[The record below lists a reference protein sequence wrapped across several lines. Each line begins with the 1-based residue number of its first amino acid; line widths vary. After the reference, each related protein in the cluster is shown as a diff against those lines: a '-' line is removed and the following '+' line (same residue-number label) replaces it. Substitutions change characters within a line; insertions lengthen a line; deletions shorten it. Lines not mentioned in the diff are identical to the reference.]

1 MLSVMNRL
9 ARRFVELCLLICVVF
24 LPRQALAAGRVE
36 CNSLSSKILAR
47 AVSYCIVLPRS
58 FDADKARTFPVLYFF
73 HGLGDNEQF
82 FVHSGAWNLLEDM
95 RDKGELKD
103 FLIATPDARSTFY
116 INARDGKERYED
128 FLLQEFFPYVEKHY
142 RAAAGRSNRAISGI
156 SMGGYGALYL
166 AVRHPQLFSSVSAHS
181 SALIDKLPNF
191 LAGALPNSPRARVLG
206 DAFGN
211 PPDPVFWQAHNP
223 IVIARTANLAHLNI
237 YFDCGDRDDFGF
249 EAGAIALDK
258 VLTSRQIP
266 HEFHIYPGRHD
277 ASYFAEHLPGSLE
290 FHSRHFPK

>member
-1 MLSVMNRL
+1 
-9 ARRFVELCLLICVVF
+9 
-24 LPRQALAAGRVE
+24 LAAGRVE
-36 CNSLSSKILAR
+36 CNSLPSKILSR
-47 AVSYCIVLPRS
+47 PVPYCIVLPPS

-95 RDKGELKD
+95 RDKGELQD

-116 INARDGKERYED
+116 INARDGQERCED
-128 FLLQEFFPYVEKHY
+128 FLLQEFFSYVEKHY
-142 RAAAGRSNRAISGI
+142 RVAAGRANRAISGI

-166 AVRHPQLFSSVSAHS
+166 AFRHPQLFSSVSAHS
-181 SALIDKLPNF
+181 AALIEKLPTF

-206 DAFGN
+206 GAFGN

-237 YFDCGDRDDFGF
+237 YFDCGDQDDFGF

-277 ASYFAEHLPGSLE
+277 ASYFAEHLPASLE

>member
-181 SALIDKLPNF
+181 AALIDKLPNF

-290 FHSRHFPK
+290 FHSGHFPK